1 MITRQEALALI
12 AILDESPVI
21 APKVKDMLNEMSYC
35 IEAETIGLHL
45 WDAPEDLLTMDNL
58 VNEAIETEDASK
70 IERYVFGVSDYE
82 ERKLQEDDGID
93 SGEPVEPSVQTM
105 SENKPKEN

>member
-45 WDAPEDLLTMDNL
+45 WDAPEDLLTMDSL
-58 VNEAIETEDASK
+58 VNEAIETEDVSK
-70 IERYVFGVSDYE
+70 IEQYVFGVSDFE
-82 ERKLQEDDGID
+82 EKELTDDRAN
-93 SGEPVEPSVQTM
+93 SGEPTEPGVQDL
-105 SENKPKEN
+105 SENKSKTN

>member
-1 MITRQEALALI
+1 MITRQEALALL

-45 WDAPEDLLTMDNL
+45 WDAPEDLLTMDSL
-58 VNEAIETEDASK
+58 VNEAIETEDVSK
-70 IERYVFGVSDYE
+70 IEQYVFGVSDFE
-82 ERKLQEDDGID
+82 EKELTEDDGID
-93 SGEPVEPSVQTM
+93 SSELVEPSVQDM
-105 SENKPKEN
+105 PENKLKTN

>member
-1 MITRQEALALI
+1 MITRQEALALL

-45 WDAPEDLLTMDNL
+45 WDAPEDLLTMDSL
-58 VNEAIETEDASK
+58 VNEAIETEDVSK
-70 IERYVFGVSDYE
+70 IERYVFGVSDFE
-82 ERKLQEDDGID
+82 EKELTDDGTN
-93 SGEPVEPSVQTM
+93 SGEPTEPSVQTM
-105 SENKPKEN
+105 SEDKPEEN

>member
-1 MITRQEALALI
+1 MITRQEALALL

-45 WDAPEDLLTMDNL
+45 WDAPEDLLTMDSL
-58 VNEAIETEDASK
+58 VNEAIETEDVSK
-70 IERYVFGVSDYE
+70 IERYVFGVSDFE
-82 ERKLQEDDGID
+82 EKELTDDGTN
-93 SGEPVEPSVQTM
+93 SGEPTEPGVQDL
-105 SENKPKEN
+105 SENKSKTN